1 MNLIDSI
8 REKARKTGKR
18 MVFPE
23 GTELRVQQAAE
34 FLTRNQILGCVLLGD
49 VKEIRGVAAPG
60 GVNLNGIELID
71 PLQSNKLD
79 EYCRI
84 YHELRKEKNVT
95 PEIARQTMPQSL
107 FYGAMMVRT
116 GECHG
121 SVAGSVNTTGD
132 VLRAAIQIIGLAKGI
147 SLVSSTFEMV
157 LPARAGGPSGR
168 VLTYADC
175 AVVPQPNS
183 EQLADIAISS
193 AATHENLTGEQPMVA
208 LLSFSTKGSA
218 RHEMV
223 EKVQRAL
230 EIVKAKKPDLKIDG
244 ELQADAAL
252 VEEIGKRKSPGSP
265 VAGKANVLIFPDL
278 DAGNIAYK
286 LTERIGGAKAIGP
299 IIQGLAKPA
308 NDLSRGCAWSDI
320 VDVACI
326 CAVMS

>member
-8 REKARKTGKR
+8 REKAKR
-18 MVFPE
+18 TNKRIVFPE
-23 GTELRVQQAAE
+23 GAELRAQQAAE
-34 FLTRNQILGCVLLGD
+34 FLTSKKILGSVLLGD
-49 VKEIRGVAAPG
+49 ENQIKDVASRNGVQ
-60 GVNLNGIELID
+60 LNGVEIID
-71 PLQSNKLD
+71 PAHSAKLE
-79 EYCRI
+79 EYCQI
-84 YHELRKEKNVT
+84 YHELRKEKGVT
-95 PEIARQTMPQSL
+95 PEIARQTMPQPL

-116 GECHG
+116 GACDG
-121 SVAGSVNTTGD
+121 SVAGSINTTGD

-157 LPARAGGPSGR
+157 LTTGR

-193 AATHENLTGEQPMVA
+193 ANTHQKLTGEEPMVA

-218 RHEMV
+218 KHEMV

-230 EIVKAKKPDLKIDG
+230 EIVKSKAPNLKVDG
-244 ELQADAAL
+244 DLQADAAL
-252 VEEIGKRKSPGSP
+252 VEEIGQRKAPGSA

-308 NDLSRGCAWSDI
+308 NDLSRGCSWSDI

-326 CAVMS
+326 CAVMN